1 MKTSALFIAILPAV
15 LAQSSPIAQTIDT
28 VIATATCEPH
38 GDHWHC
44 PSGVSEPTTAPAL
57 IFSTA
62 VISPTVSLEDHD
74 HDHSHAVTATTCEPH
89 NDHWHC
95 PSGLAAPTTKPA
107 PAIISTTVTGSMTTT
122 AFALAQQSG
131 AAVPA
136 FKNGGIMGFVVGVVG
151 LLFV

>member
-1 MKTSALFIAILPAV
+1 MKTYALFIAIPPAV
-15 LAQSSPIAQTIDT
+15 LAQSSLISQTTDI

-44 PSGVSEPTTAPAL
+44 PSGVLEPTTAPAL
-57 IFSTA
+57 TFSTA
-62 VISPTVSLEDHD
+62 AISPTVFSEDHD

-95 PSGLAAPTTKPA
+95 PSGLAAPKTKPA
-107 PAIISTTVTGSMTTT
+107 PAISSTTVTGSMTTT
-122 AFALAQQSG
+122 ASVLAQQSG
-131 AAVPA
+131 AAVPVS
-136 FKNGGIMGFVVGVVG
+136 KNGGMMGLVVGVVG